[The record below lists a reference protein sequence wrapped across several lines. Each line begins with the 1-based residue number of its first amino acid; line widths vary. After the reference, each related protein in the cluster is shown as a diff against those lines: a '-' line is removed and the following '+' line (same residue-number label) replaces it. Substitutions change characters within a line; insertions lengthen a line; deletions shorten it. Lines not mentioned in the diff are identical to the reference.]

1 MYEPP
6 KPEKPGYEFNKP
18 IPDCEEVVPKQ
29 PPSSAYEDA
38 NELNLF
44 SILLDPQAPATEEIS
59 NLQGRLKAK
68 LPVERLQEAQGT
80 EYTNVIKVVRK
91 HKDRLAHL
99 YVQNGDGL
107 LYRII

>member
-1 MYEPP
+1 MYEPL

-29 PPSSAYEDA
+29 PPSSAYENAD
-38 NELNLF
+38 ELNLF

-59 NLQGRLKAK
+59 DLQGCLKAR
-68 LPVERLQEAQGT
+68 LPIEKLQEAQGT
-80 EYTNVIKVVRK
+80 EYANIIKAVRK

-99 YVQNGDGL
+99 YV
-107 LYRII
+107 